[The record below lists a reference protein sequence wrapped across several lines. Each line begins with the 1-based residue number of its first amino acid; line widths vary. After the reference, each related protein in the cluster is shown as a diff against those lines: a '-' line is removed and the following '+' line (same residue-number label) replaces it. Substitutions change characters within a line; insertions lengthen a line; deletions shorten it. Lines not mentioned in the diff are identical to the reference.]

1 MNDIWSSCPAMSSV
15 GPTNRSRPKSDFI
28 FQFGRKL
35 SKYQTEYQNSCILK
49 QRFINKWN
57 YRSVLHK
64 RGDESSLEKGV
75 KDIPKCQVRKP
86 CHLFLGIS
94 PHTYAASFSSATTT
108 TTLPPSYSS
117 ESSPTHSPSSS
128 WSSSS
133 QRRYGSKYQPL
144 QMWKLSSVHQPLP
157 APNNMDSDQRKNTLE
172 RAVWCVYFICTVF
185 WKWLTGQV
193 GVWIPEGIWV
203 FCMCIDQGVV
213 CTCIEL
219 SIFTAI
225 LVAKYLDEKAF
236 LWNKGRMK
244 MICCWNLVI
253 MNTGCIFLSC

>member
-1 MNDIWSSCPAMSSV
+1 MISHYCRKRRQNFTSLVFFKSTINYFLSIFHSCQRLNRWTGVDLIVHFFKRMNERYLVGLPSHV
-15 GPTNRSRPKSDFI
+15 HRGPTNRSRPKSDFI

-128 WSSSS
+128 
-133 QRRYGSKYQPL
+133 
-144 QMWKLSSVHQPLP
+144 
-157 APNNMDSDQRKNTLE
+157 
-172 RAVWCVYFICTVF
+172 
-185 WKWLTGQV
+185 
-193 GVWIPEGIWV
+193 
-203 FCMCIDQGVV
+203 
-213 CTCIEL
+213 
-219 SIFTAI
+219 
-225 LVAKYLDEKAF
+225 
-236 LWNKGRMK
+236 
-244 MICCWNLVI
+244 
-253 MNTGCIFLSC
+253 